1 MWKSKKE
8 GAVDSL
14 AHRITVLGGGLLL
27 LTLFAICAV
36 MTVLLNE
43 RAHERNLAWLRA
55 EVNGVEQAVNAYD
68 TTAKLLV
75 ERFFKVY
82 RDQFGK
88 AFALNEETGKLSQLG
103 ISLVEEHGAA
113 DKFTDFTGGAAALFM
128 KKGDAYVLINGSLK
142 NESGERAMGTLI
154 PVDHPANALI
164 KEGKPYS
171 ARETWFGKPYI
182 VKFEP
187 IFDLQKQVVGALFI
201 GFDLTEFDMSLDAL
215 VAAAKFFDTGGMYVV
230 SEQGVDKRAVV
241 MLPASMRGQPLPQSG
256 THGRHVVAAARQ
268 ALDESA
274 ELSEFDALLGTRGD
288 QRFAVA
294 AQAESSGWWVV
305 AEVSSDEALRAQWLT
320 LLPFLAL
327 FAGAAVVMAAS
338 LYLMIRRWVAVPL
351 EALTAALARLAQGD
365 LRPRGGAEAGW
376 RNDEIGRMMSGLDA
390 MRLRFVNMMGAIRN
404 SADCISV
411 ASRQIAS
418 GNLDLSQRT
427 EQTASNLQEAA
438 SSMQQVYQNVQ
449 LSCESAERADVLAQD
464 AANAAQRGSD
474 SMTEVVSR
482 MGAISGAARQ
492 ISDITGVIDAI
503 AFQTNLLALNAAV
516 EAARAG
522 DLGRGFSVVAGEV
535 RVLAQ
540 RAAVAAKEIKAL
552 VGNSC
557 QEIEHGSNTAQAAH
571 LRMQEIAASVARTTA
586 MMESI
591 TTSSRE
597 QSERLGAINHSVA
610 SLDQLTQQ
618 NAALVE
624 ESAAA
629 AASLQDQAIRLV
641 EAIGIFRFEG
651 QEAGAGLPA
660 LSEALDGGA
669 AVEPATA
676 PHQRMATV

>member
-1 MWKSKKE
+1 MLNNQENHSRASVARK
-8 GAVDSL
+8 
-14 AHRITVLGGGLLL
+14 ITVLGGGLLL
-27 LTLFAICAV
+27 LILAAICAV
-36 MTVLLNE
+36 MTVLLSQ
-43 RAHERNLAWLRA
+43 RAQERNLAWLQA

-68 TTAKLLV
+68 ATAKLLA

-88 AFALNEETGKLSQLG
+88 AFALNEDAGKLTQLG
-103 ISLVEEHGAA
+103 ISLNEEHGAA
-113 DKFTDFTGGAAALFM
+113 DKFTEFTGGAAALFM
-128 KKGDAYVLINGSLK
+128 KKGDDYVLINGSLK
-142 NESGERAMGTLI
+142 NAAGERAMGTLI
-154 PVDHPANALI
+154 PVGHPANSLL
-164 KEGKPYS
+164 KSGKPYS

-187 IFDLQKQVVGALFI
+187 IVDLQNQVVGALFI
-201 GFDLTEFDMSLDAL
+201 GFDLTEFDRSLDGL
-215 VAAAKFFDTGGMYVV
+215 VSAASFFDTGKMYVV
-230 SEQGVDKRAVV
+230 AEQGADKKAVV
-241 MLPASMRGQPLPQSG
+241 MLPASMRGKALPTGG
-256 THGRHVVAAARQ
+256 TYGRHVVAAAMQ
-268 ALDESA
+268 SPGA
-274 ELSEFDALLGTRGD
+274 ELSAFDPLLGVPGD
-288 QRFAVA
+288 ERFAVA
-294 AQAESSGWWVV
+294 TQAKSSGWWVV
-305 AEVSSDEALRAQWLT
+305 AEVSKGEAMRAQWLT

-327 FAGAAVVMAAS
+327 FAIAAVVMSVS
-338 LYLMIRRWVAVPL
+338 LYAMIRRWVATPL
-351 EALTAALARLAQGD
+351 QGLTAALARVAQGD
-365 LRPRGGAEAGW
+365 LRPGPSTQGAQ
-376 RNDEIGRMMSGLDA
+376 RQDEIGQMMSGVEA
-390 MRLRFVNMMGAIRN
+390 MRLRFVNMMGAIRS

-418 GNLDLSQRT
+418 GNLDLSHRT
-427 EQTASNLQEAA
+427 EETASNLQETA

-449 LSCESAERADVLAQD
+449 LSCESAVQADTLAQD

-535 RVLAQ
+535 RTLAQ
-540 RAAVAAKEIKAL
+540 RAAVAAKEIKGL
-552 VGNSC
+552 VGNSS
-557 QEIEHGSNTAQAAH
+557 QEIERGSSTARAAH
-571 LRMQEIAASVARTTA
+571 QRMQEIAASVAKTTA

-597 QSERLGAINHSVA
+597 QSDRLGAINHSVA

-629 AASLQDQAIRLV
+629 AASLQDQASRLV
-641 EAIGIFRFEG
+641 EAISIFRFEE
-651 QEAGAGLPA
+651 QGADEETLQT
-660 LSEALDGGA
+660 SI
-669 AVEPATA
+669 
-676 PHQRMATV
+676 R

>member
-1 MWKSKKE
+1 MLNNQENHSRASVARK
-8 GAVDSL
+8 
-14 AHRITVLGGGLLL
+14 ITVLGGGLLL
-27 LTLFAICAV
+27 LILAAICAV
-36 MTVLLNE
+36 MTVLLSQ
-43 RAHERNLAWLRA
+43 RAQERNLAWLQA

-68 TTAKLLV
+68 ATAKLLA

-88 AFALNEETGKLSQLG
+88 AFALNEDAGKLTQLG
-103 ISLVEEHGAA
+103 ISLNEEHGAA
-113 DKFTDFTGGAAALFM
+113 DKFTEFTGGAAALFM
-128 KKGDAYVLINGSLK
+128 KKGDDYVLINGSLK
-142 NESGERAMGTLI
+142 NAAGERAMGTLI
-154 PVDHPANALI
+154 PVGHPANSLL
-164 KEGKPYS
+164 KSGKPYS

-187 IFDLQKQVVGALFI
+187 IVDLQNQVVGALFI
-201 GFDLTEFDMSLDAL
+201 GFDLTEFDRSLDGL
-215 VAAAKFFDTGGMYVV
+215 VSAASFFDTGKMYVV
-230 SEQGVDKRAVV
+230 AEQGADKKAVV
-241 MLPASMRGQPLPQSG
+241 MLPASMRGKALPTGG
-256 THGRHVVAAARQ
+256 TYGRHVVAAAMQ
-268 ALDESA
+268 SPGA
-274 ELSEFDALLGTRGD
+274 ELSAFDPLLGVPGD
-288 QRFAVA
+288 ERFAVA
-294 AQAESSGWWVV
+294 TQAKSSGWWVV
-305 AEVSSDEALRAQWLT
+305 AEVSKGEAMRAQWLT

-327 FAGAAVVMAAS
+327 FAIAAVVMSVS
-338 LYLMIRRWVAVPL
+338 LYAMIRRWVATPL
-351 EALTAALARLAQGD
+351 QGLTAALARVAQGD
-365 LRPRGGAEAGW
+365 LRPGPSTQGAQ
-376 RNDEIGRMMSGLDA
+376 RQDEIGQMMSGVEA
-390 MRLRFVNMMGAIRN
+390 MRLRFVNMMGAIRS

-418 GNLDLSQRT
+418 GNLDLSHRT
-427 EQTASNLQEAA
+427 EETASNLQETA

-449 LSCESAERADVLAQD
+449 LSCESAVQADTLAQD

-535 RVLAQ
+535 RTLAQ
-540 RAAVAAKEIKAL
+540 RAAVAAKEIKGL
-552 VGNSC
+552 VGNSS
-557 QEIEHGSNTAQAAH
+557 QEIERGSSTARAAH
-571 LRMQEIAASVARTTA
+571 QRMQEIAASVAKTTA

-597 QSERLGAINHSVA
+597 QSDRLGAINHSVA

-629 AASLQDQAIRLV
+629 AASLLDQASRLV
-641 EAIGIFRFEG
+641 EAISIFRFEE
-651 QEAGAGLPA
+651 QGADEETLQT
-660 LSEALDGGA
+660 SI
-669 AVEPATA
+669 
-676 PHQRMATV
+676 R